1 MQKFENYLLFRL
13 PISGFYS
20 RTDFNHFALNA
31 NKSDVGTLSKVSL
44 HNVDFLP
51 I

>member
-1 MQKFENYLLFRL
+1 MQKFVKTYIFSR

-20 RTDFNHFALNA
+20 RTDFNYFPLNT
-31 NKSDVGTLSKVSL
+31 NKTDVGTLSKVSL
-44 HNVDFLP
+44 DNVDFLP

>member
-1 MQKFENYLLFRL
+1 MQKFVKTYIF
-13 PISGFYS
+13 SGPPSSFYS
-20 RTDFNHFALNA
+20 QTDFNHFALNA

-44 HNVDFLP
+44 HNVDFLT

>member
-1 MQKFENYLLFRL
+1 MQKFVKTYIFSR

-20 RTDFNHFALNA
+20 RTDFNHFTIKA
-31 NKSDVGTLSKVSL
+31 NKTDVGTLSKVSL

>member
-1 MQKFENYLLFRL
+1 MQKFVKTYIFSRL
-13 PISGFYS
+13 SSSFYS
-20 RTDFNHFALNA
+20 QTDFNHFALNT
-31 NKSDVGTLSKVSL
+31 NKFDVGTLSKVSL

>member
-1 MQKFENYLLFRL
+1 MQKFVKTYVFNR

-20 RTDFNHFALNA
+20 RTDFNYFPLNT
-31 NKSDVGTLSKVSL
+31 NKTDVGTLSKVSL